1 VVTKLHVKVTFRPL
15 RKLSLPKELL
25 GYMGLVSV
33 QVIVVNILHMR
44 FEVLTALNVSMVVF

>member
-1 VVTKLHVKVTFRPL
+1 MVTKLHVKVTFRPL